1 LAVVSV
7 PLSLGNVELRGWGGQ
22 AATEQRTPKRK
33 NALSYRR
40 LGDGESQDTFAR
52 KHTELSDRPASITP
66 QLNVLG
72 RVHD

>member
-1 LAVVSV
+1 V

-22 AATEQRTPKRK
+22 AAAEQRIPKGK
-33 NALSYRR
+33 NALSYTR
-40 LGDGESQDTFAR
+40 LGDGANQDTFAR
-52 KHTELSDRPASITP
+52 KHTKLDDRLASITL